1 MTDTYPAPKHGW
13 TCFHC
18 GETFPPT
25 LDGQVRARV
34 HFGTTPDFAPGCIEK
49 LNAEERSLLRR
60 LRSAQAEND
69 RLRAEAQDEFR
80 QRYYSYVASDI
91 RATAGA
97 FRDCS
102 TLRDVFNLYES
113 MEGRALAAE
122 ERIVELRRQ
131 HNQDLR
137 DEQRSARDAYQ
148 EGRWDEREEHSRW

>member
-1 MTDTYPAPKHGW
+1 MPDTYPAPKHGW

-18 GETFPPT
+18 GEHFEST
-25 LDGQVRARV
+25 LDGQKRAQV
-34 HFGTTPDFAPGCIEK
+34 HFGATPDVTPGCIEK

-80 QRYYSYVASDI
+80 QRYYAWLEADI
-91 RATAGA
+91 KGTAGA
-97 FRDCS
+97 FRDCRS
-102 TLRDVFNLYES
+102 LRDVFNLFEN

-122 ERIVELRRQ
+122 ERIVELRRR

-137 DEQRSARDAYQ
+137 EEQRGARDAYQ
-148 EGRWDEREEHSRW
+148 QGRWDEREEQSSW